1 MVRSGRNNIEDP
13 GSYKTKS
20 PGRPGRSAYTL
31 AGRSNDATLEPDDGF
46 GCSYHWI
53 AKTMATTRMT
63 PVVSIKISA
72 ASYRL
77 TICLYDMGTLTQV
90 PDNPLIVEWANAAEL

>member
-1 MVRSGRNNIEDP
+1 MDARVTPVHDETKHRSLWTEQLEDP

-20 PGRPGRSAYTL
+20 PGRPGLSAYTL
-31 AGRSNDATLEPDDGF
+31 AGRSNAATVEPDDGF

-72 ASYRL
+72 AS
-77 TICLYDMGTLTQV
+77 
-90 PDNPLIVEWANAAEL
+90 

>member
-1 MVRSGRNNIEDP
+1 LNVSELIEER
-13 GSYKTKS
+13 KTTKQK
-20 PGRPGRSAYTL
+20 A
-31 AGRSNDATLEPDDGF
+31 PDDRGYLLTHSPDIQMLQRWSLTTAF

-72 ASYRL
+72 AS
-77 TICLYDMGTLTQV
+77 
-90 PDNPLIVEWANAAEL
+90 

>member
-1 MVRSGRNNIEDP
+1 
-13 GSYKTKS
+13 
-20 PGRPGRSAYTL
+20 
-31 AGRSNDATLEPDDGF
+31 
-46 GCSYHWI
+46 
-53 AKTMATTRMT
+53 MT

-90 PDNPLIVEWANAAEL
+90 PDNPLTVEWANAAEL